1 MIRRILLAL
10 TVAAL
15 GASAGAWLGWRSPAD
30 LPSDQQ
36 ARALVAAAVAD
47 PSAEFVERF
56 DAIFGYQY
64 DGNWLYGGDD
74 YRPGYAVVTVNV
86 GADGFTAL
94 ADRARAG
101 FERAGWSTGE
111 SGYADGGFAA
121 RRDGLYVT
129 GYAAVACVPADVEA
143 CGSQLSGGTFG
154 GLAIQFERDRP
165 ALAVPL
171 SAVGW
176 LAGLLAGWF
185 LPVRRG
191 PLWWSGLVLTFP
203 ATLAVTTTAL
213 VPEND
218 PVWDG
223 YMFILFRLPALA
235 GAILLGAS
243 LLGKSGASLP
253 GKGGASLPGK
263 GGASLLG
270 KSGASLPGKGG
281 ASLLGTSD
289 APAAGG
295 SAGASRST
303 AQKPKFWV

>member
-1 MIRRILLAL
+1 MAL

-30 LPSDQQ
+30 LPADQQ

-56 DAIFGYQY
+56 DAVFGYQY
-64 DGNWLYGGDD
+64 DGSPILGGDD
-74 YRPGYAVVTVNV
+74 YMPGFAVVTVNV
-86 GADGFTAL
+86 GAGGFEAL
-94 ADRARAG
+94 AGRARAG
-101 FERAGWSTGE
+101 FERAGWSTGD
-111 SGYADGGFAA
+111 SPYGDGGFVA
-121 RRDGLYVT
+121 RRDGLYLT
-129 GYAAVACVPADVEA
+129 AYGAVACVPADVEA

-154 GLAIQFERDRP
+154 GLGIQFERDRP

-171 SAVGW
+171 SAAGW

-185 LPVRRG
+185 VPARRG
-191 PLWWSGLVLTFP
+191 PLMWSGLVLAVP
-203 ATLAVTTTAL
+203 ATLAVTATAL

-223 YMFILFRLPALA
+223 YMFLPFRPLALIGALLILAALVR
-235 GAILLGAS
+235 GHG
-243 LLGKSGASLP
+243 
-253 GKGGASLPGK
+253 
-263 GGASLLG
+263 
-270 KSGASLPGKGG
+270 
-281 ASLLGTSD
+281 D

-295 SAGASRST
+295 SAGASRSP